1 MYETRTYKGPFG
13 WKSETV
19 INLTDDIRI
28 CILTMKRSNGLILTS
43 ATGGVKCPRTGY
55 YMFTVLQDYAKQ
67 IILMK
72 QSKATKNVIMWQQQ
86 QALAELDEI
95 VADAKQ
101 FYKIPVD
108 TPELV

>member
-1 MYETRTYKGPFG
+1 MYQTRTYKGAFS

-19 INLTDDIRI
+19 IDLTDDIRI
-28 CILTMKRSNGLILTS
+28 CILTMKRYNGCVLTS

-55 YMFTVLQDYAKQ
+55 YSFTVLKDYAKR
-67 IILMK
+67 II
-72 QSKATKNVIMWQQQ
+72 QTECRATQKAIVEQQQ
-86 QALAELDEI
+86 EALAQIDDI

-108 TPELV
+108 IPELV